1 MSDRHAS
8 CSLGA
13 RLTRRALLRLAA
25 VGGGATLL
33 GACQAAPPAPAAA
46 PTAAPAA
53 SPAASTDWE
62 QRWNALVEA
71 ARREGTVVVSGPPTP
86 EVRANLTARFKER
99 FGIDVE
105 YIGGR
110 RGDLAIRLE
119 SERAAGLYT
128 VDVIIGGAYTIASK
142 FYPERWIAPIRP
154 ILIHPDA
161 ADGSKW
167 RRGRIW
173 FIDPD
178 DAYALRLL
186 NSVSPFLA
194 VNTTRIAPDE
204 IRSAYDLLNPRYR
217 GLIAQDDPTVSG
229 TGSNTAAFLN
239 DRLGEDYIRR
249 LYGDQQVQFTRDRR
263 QLSDW
268 LGRATYPIV
277 INPNEADVL
286 GPLVRD
292 GFPIHVIPGLPE
304 VPPSVTAGSGV
315 VVLLH
320 PAPHPYAAQL
330 LINWLIT
337 QEGMHLYARAER
349 GVPTRTDVDDSW
361 APRYQV
367 PQPGVEYFDTFD
379 WEFTLADRTAI
390 MEKIKALRG
399 G

>member
-8 CSLGA
+8 RSLGA

-25 VGGGATLL
+25 VGGGVVLL
-33 GACQAAPPAPAAA
+33 SGCQAVPPAPAAA

-53 SPAASTDWE
+53 SPPAGADWE

-71 ARREGTVVVSGPPTP
+71 ARKEGTVVVSGPPTP
-86 EVRANLTARFKER
+86 DVRANLTARFKER

-110 RGDLAIRLE
+110 RGDLVTRLE
-119 SERAAGLYT
+119 GERAAGLYT
-128 VDVIIGGAYTIASK
+128 VDVIIGGAYTIAAR
-142 FYPERWIAPIRP
+142 FYPERMIAPIRP

-161 ADGSKW
+161 TDSSKW

-186 NSVSPFLA
+186 NSVSPVLA

-229 TGSNTAAFLN
+229 TGSNTAAFIH

-304 VPPSVTAGSGV
+304 LPPSVTAGSGV

-320 PAPHPYAAQL
+320 PAPHPHAAQL

-337 QEGMHLYARAER
+337 QEGMDLYARAER

-390 MEKIKALRG
+390 MEKIKAFRG

>member
-33 GACQAAPPAPAAA
+33 SACQAAPPAPAAA

-128 VDVIIGGAYTIASK
+128 VDVIIGGAQSIATK
-142 FYPERWIAPIRP
+142 FYPERWIAPIRHL
-154 ILIHPDA
+154 LIHPDA
-161 ADGSKW
+161 TDSSKW
-167 RRGRIW
+167 RGGRIW

-186 NSVSPFLA
+186 NSVSPILA

-229 TGSNTAAFLN
+229 TGSNTAAFIHA
-239 DRLGEDYIRR
+239 RLGEDYVRR

-304 VPPSVTAGSGV
+304 LPPSITAGSGV

-320 PAPHPYAAQL
+320 PAPHPHAAQL

-337 QEGMHLYARAER
+337 REGMDLYARAER